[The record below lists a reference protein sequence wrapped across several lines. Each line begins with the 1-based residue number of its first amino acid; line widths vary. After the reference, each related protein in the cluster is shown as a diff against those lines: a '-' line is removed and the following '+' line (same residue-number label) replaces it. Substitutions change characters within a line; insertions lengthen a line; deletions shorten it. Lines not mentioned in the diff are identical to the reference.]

1 MNPAPSPN
9 ELPGLA
15 GLFLKLGTTAF
26 GGPAAHIAMMEEEV
40 VRRRQW
46 LTPEEFLD
54 LLGATNLI
62 PGPNS
67 TELAIH
73 IGHRR
78 AGWPGLIVAGACF
91 ILPAMLIVGVI
102 AWAYVRYGQLP
113 EATALLYGIKPVIIA
128 VVLQA
133 LWNLSKSAV
142 KTKLLAATG
151 ILACGASFLGGNELI
166 VLFGCGFALLALRA
180 TKPKS
185 AAPVGG
191 FAPLFAN
198 LPGTTATVATATA
211 TVAVA
216 APFSLN
222 LMFFFFLKVGAV
234 LFGSGYV
241 LLAFLR
247 ADLVERWHWLT
258 ESQLL
263 DAVAVGQFTP
273 GPVFT
278 TATFI
283 GYLLSGPVGA
293 LVATVGIFLPAFI
306 FVALSSPLIPKL
318 RASPL
323 AGAFLDGVNVAS
335 LALMAVVT
343 WQLGTSA
350 LVDGLTIALTVI
362 AATLLIR
369 WKINSAWVVLGGAG
383 VGLLKSLL

>member
-1 MNPAPSPN
+1 MTCKSSHPLR
-9 ELPGLA
+9 ELA

-26 GGPAAHIAMMEEEV
+26 GGPAAHIAMMEDEV
-40 VRRRQW
+40 VRRRHW
-46 LTPEEFLD
+46 LTREEFLD

-78 AGWPGLIVAGACF
+78 AGWSGLVVAGACF
-91 ILPAMLIVGVI
+91 ILPAMLIVTAI
-102 AWAYVRYGQLP
+102 AWAYVRYGKLP
-113 EATALLYGIKPVIIA
+113 EATALLYGVKPVIIA
-128 VVLQA
+128 VVAQA
-133 LWNLSKSAV
+133 LWSLGGTAV
-142 KTKLLAATG
+142 KSKTLAVAG
-151 ILACGASFLGGNELI
+151 ILGAVASFGGVNELI
-166 VLFGCGFALLALRA
+166 ILFGSGLVMMTMGATGKRTVAGIAPWFAQVPGA
-180 TKPKS
+180 T
-185 AAPVGG
+185 A
-191 FAPLFAN
+191 
-198 LPGTTATVATATA
+198 TATVATATA
-211 TVAVA
+211 VVV

-222 LMFFFFLKVGAV
+222 VMFFFFLKVGAV

-247 ADLVERWHWLT
+247 ADLVERWGWLT

-283 GYLLSGPVGA
+283 GYVLSGPTGA
-293 LVATVGIFLPAFI
+293 LLATVGIFLPAFV
-306 FVALSSPLIPKL
+306 FVALSAPLIPKL
-318 RASPL
+318 RASPM

-343 WQLGTSA
+343 WQLGAAA
-350 LVDGLTIALTVI
+350 LVDGMTITMGII
-362 AATLLIR
+362 AFVLLFHWR
-369 WKINSAWVVLGGAG
+369 INPTWLVLGGA
-383 VGLLKSLL
+383 VIGLASHRL

>member
-1 MNPAPSPN
+1 
-9 ELPGLA
+9 
-15 GLFLKLGTTAF
+15 
-26 GGPAAHIAMMEEEV
+26 MEQEV
-40 VRRRQW
+40 VRRRKW
-46 LTPEEFLD
+46 LTPGEFLD

-78 AGWPGLIVAGACF
+78 AGWPGLIVAGSCF

-102 AWAYVRYGQLP
+102 AWAYVQYGKLP
-113 EATALLYGIKPVIIA
+113 EVTALLYGIKPVIIA
-128 VVLQA
+128 VVVQA
-133 LWNLSKSAV
+133 LWNLGRSAV
-142 KTKLLAATG
+142 KSRLLAAAG
-151 ILACGASFLGGNELI
+151 IIAVAACFLGANELL
-166 VLFGCGFALLALRA
+166 VLFGSGFALLAIRA
-180 TKPKS
+180 ADKS
-185 AAPVGG
+185 QPTAVDG

-198 LPGTTATVATATA
+198 LPGTSATVVAATS
-211 TVAVA
+211 VAVA
-216 APFSLN
+216 TPFSLN

-258 ESQLL
+258 ENQLL
-263 DAVAVGQFTP
+263 DAIAVGQITP

-283 GYLLSGPVGA
+283 GYLLSGPTGA
-293 LVATVGIFLPAFI
+293 ILATVGIFLPAFI

-323 AGAFLDGVNVAS
+323 AGAFLDGVNVSS

-343 WQLGTSA
+343 WQLGVTA
-350 LVDGLTIALTVI
+350 LVDWLTIAM
-362 AATLLIR
+362 AASAALLLIR
-369 WKINSAWVVLGGAG
+369 WRINSAWLVLGGAG
-383 VGLLKSLL
+383 VGLLKSLF

>member
-1 MNPAPSPN
+1 MNVARPTRLQDLGAV
-9 ELPGLA
+9 A

-26 GGPAAHIAMMEEEV
+26 GGPAAHIAMMEDEV

-46 LTPEEFLD
+46 LTHEEFLD

-78 AGWPGLIVAGACF
+78 AGWPGLIVGGACF
-91 ILPAMLIVGVI
+91 ILPAALIVTAI
-102 AWAYVRYGQLP
+102 AWAYVRYGKLP
-113 EATALLYGIKPVIIA
+113 EANALLYGVKPVIIV

-133 LWNLSKSAV
+133 LWSLGRTAV
-142 KTKLLAATG
+142 KTKALAAMG
-151 ILACGASFLGGNELI
+151 ILAVIACFLGVNELLILLGGGLAMITLSAAGSKRGNLALLPLLASGPGAS
-166 VLFGCGFALLALRA
+166 
-180 TKPKS
+180 
-185 AAPVGG
+185 AAM
-191 FAPLFAN
+191 
-198 LPGTTATVATATA
+198 ATATA
-211 TVAVA
+211 TVV
-216 APFSLN
+216 APFNLN
-222 LMFFFFLKVGAV
+222 LLFFFFLKVGAV

-247 ADLVERWHWLT
+247 ADLVERWGWLT

-263 DAVAVGQFTP
+263 DAIAVGQFTP

-283 GYLLSGPVGA
+283 GYLLSGPAGA
-293 LVATVGIFLPAFI
+293 LLATVGIFLPAFV
-306 FVALSSPLIPKL
+306 FVALSAPFIPKL
-318 RASPL
+318 RASPA

-343 WQLGTSA
+343 WQLGSTA
-350 LVDGLTIALTVI
+350 LMDWLTI
-362 AATLLIR
+362 LLAIVSAVLLLR
-369 WKINSAWVVLGGAG
+369 WRVNSAWLVLGGG
-383 VGLLKSLL
+383 LVGLVKYLVH